1 MECKLRIVIEKV
13 DLKTN
18 KVIDRSTIDS
28 FEIHKPEKII
38 DVGLR
43 HKTQIDLLKRIQQK
57 VVDEQYAVIEEGQNK
72 KCPQCKV
79 LLNKNGYKQSDFHA
93 VFSDHKIKIQKH
105 TCPICHES
113 QVPSIKSLFGTSIHP
128 DLYKLQCEMGASF
141 SFFKSECQLE
151 NLCQEKREINNH
163 QRIKRTVNSVGE
175 ALFEISIKNHT
186 SKSVASE
193 LIVQIDGGHIKDK
206 DTETRSFEALTAKI
220 YTPDAVIK
228 KGKRTIIK
236 DKACV
241 ASARNDHLKSIKKL
255 INSAAKRQGM
265 NSDTKITVIADGAK
279 NCWQAAKDLERNC
292 AQMEAILDWFHISKK
307 FQPLLN
313 MNNICEPTKEKIEQ
327 IKWEIWHGKSEK
339 AISNL
344 KNIASIIVDENILS
358 KLNGILIYL
367 NKNKTHLCHYAE
379 REKQGLLFTSHVA
392 ESTVEHLINERHK
405 RKQKMQ
411 WTRESAHNVLQI
423 RSAIASNEWLKN
435 WEVAVEQSIKKAA

>member
-105 TCPICHES
+105 TRPICHES

-175 ALFEISIKNHT
+175 
-186 SKSVASE
+186 
-193 LIVQIDGGHIKDK
+193 
-206 DTETRSFEALTAKI
+206 
-220 YTPDAVIK
+220 
-228 KGKRTIIK
+228 
-236 DKACV
+236 
-241 ASARNDHLKSIKKL
+241 
-255 INSAAKRQGM
+255 
-265 NSDTKITVIADGAK
+265 
-279 NCWQAAKDLERNC
+279 
-292 AQMEAILDWFHISKK
+292 
-307 FQPLLN
+307 
-313 MNNICEPTKEKIEQ
+313 
-327 IKWEIWHGKSEK
+327 
-339 AISNL
+339 
-344 KNIASIIVDENILS
+344 
-358 KLNGILIYL
+358 
-367 NKNKTHLCHYAE
+367 
-379 REKQGLLFTSHVA
+379 
-392 ESTVEHLINERHK
+392 
-405 RKQKMQ
+405 
-411 WTRESAHNVLQI
+411 
-423 RSAIASNEWLKN
+423 
-435 WEVAVEQSIKKAA
+435 

>member
-1 MECKLRIVIEKV
+1 MDCKLRIVIEKV

-18 KVIDRSTIDS
+18 KIIDRSTIDS

-43 HKTQIDLLKRIQQK
+43 HKTQINLLKRIQQK
-57 VVDEQYAVIEEGQNK
+57 VIDEQYAIISEDQK
-72 KCPQCKV
+72 KCPRCKV

-113 QVPSIKSLFGTSIHP
+113 EVPSIKSLFGTSIHP
-128 DLYKLQCEMGASF
+128 DLYKLQCEMGAAF

-175 ALFEISIKNHT
+175 ALFEISIRSQT
-186 SKSVASE
+186 SKHSASE

-206 DTETRSFEALTAKI
+206 DVEIRSFEALAAKI
-220 YTPDAVIK
+220 YTPKSVIK
-228 KGKRTIIK
+228 KGTRTIIK
-236 DKACV
+236 DKVCI
-241 ASARNDHLKSIKKL
+241 ASAKNDHLKSIKQL
-255 INSAAKRQGM
+255 IESAAKRQGM
-265 NSDTKITVIADGAK
+265 NHDTKITIIADGAK
-279 NCWQAAKDLERNC
+279 NCWQATKGLEKNC
-292 AQMEAILDWFHISKK
+292 AQIETVLDWFHIAKK

-313 MNNICEPTKEKIEQ
+313 MNMINEPIKAKIEQ
-327 IKWEIWHGKSEK
+327 IKWEIWHGKGDK
-339 AISNL
+339 ATANL
-344 KNIASIIVDENILS
+344 KDLISVIADDNILP

-367 NKNKTHLCHYAE
+367 NENKIHLCHYAE

-423 RSAIASNEWLKN
+423 RASISSNEWLQN
-435 WEVAVEQSIKKAA
+435 WEAAVEKSIQKVA